1 MLAPQ
6 VGPVSEESG
15 SCIQA
20 FAVEHSHFME
30 LARVGTFDP
39 AMMSEDE
46 FVEIVEDGLRIYNCM
61 NDGELKAMQKAS
73 AHALSSFGD

>member
-1 MLAPQ
+1 
-6 VGPVSEESG
+6 
-15 SCIQA
+15 
-20 FAVEHSHFME
+20 ME
-30 LARVGTFDP
+30 LATVGTFNP